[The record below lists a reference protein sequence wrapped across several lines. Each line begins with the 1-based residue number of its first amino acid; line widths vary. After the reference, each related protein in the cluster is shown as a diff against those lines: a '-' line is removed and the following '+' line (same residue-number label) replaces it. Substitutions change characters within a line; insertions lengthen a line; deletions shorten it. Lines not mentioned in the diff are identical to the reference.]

1 MNNEMNVMISTDPMS
16 MEYDEYPARQ
26 HLHEKSYDQIHAP
39 SSVRVSS
46 KREST
51 KNARSTKRDGS

>member
-1 MNNEMNVMISTDPMS
+1 MISTNGDPMS

-26 HLHEKSYDQIHAP
+26 LHEKSYDQIHAP

>member
-1 MNNEMNVMISTDPMS
+1 MISTDPMS